1 MQIKFTGPAL
11 VNRTVGAHTWSRAN
25 RHVVNVEDPAL
36 AADMLT
42 SRAKEFAIAA
52 TEPLLQWLTEEQVL
66 IFLVEF
72 NLSTVQE
79 FIELPKEKATA
90 EKFKLSTKALRE
102 IQTAMASFLK
112 SNDPITAIEETPVVV
127 VKSG

>member
-11 VNRTVGAHTWSRAN
+11 INRTVGEYTWSRAN

-36 AADMLT
+36 AADLLT
-42 SRAKEFAIAA
+42 SRSKDFALSA
-52 TEPLLQWLTEEQVL
+52 TETLLQWLTEEQVL

-79 FIELPKEKATA
+79 FADLPKEKATA
-90 EKFKLSTKALRE
+90 EKLKLSVKALRE

-112 SNDPITAIEETPVVV
+112 SNDPITATEETPVVV

>member
-11 VNRTVGAHTWSRAN
+11 VNRTVGKHTWSRAN

-36 AADMLT
+36 AADLLT
-42 SRAKEFAIAA
+42 SRSKDFALST
-52 TEPLLQWLTEEQVL
+52 TEPLLQWLTEDQVL

-79 FIELPKEKATA
+79 FIDLPKEKVTA
-90 EKFKLSTKALRE
+90 EKLKLSVKALRE
-102 IQTAMASFLK
+102 IQTAMTSFLK
-112 SNDPITAIEETPVVV
+112 SNDPITAAEEIPAVV